1 MPMKKKSL
9 TFKIFTSIF
18 SVGTL
23 IYLICAVL
31 FISNTYSYFEKQIFS
46 ELETEVSLLQHY
58 AETNRTSE
66 LAELKTKN
74 RITLIHPDG
83 TVYFD
88 NTVNALTLENHSM
101 RSEFIGAIQNGTDSS
116 SRFSKT
122 MTEKTLYFAKL
133 LQNGDVIRI
142 SCNQHSVALI
152 VIEIAQTL
160 VAMLIIALF
169 VSLTFAQVISKK
181 IIEPLNKIN
190 FENPENADV
199 YEELRPFTKRIAEEN
214 FEKEQREELRK
225 QFSANVSHE
234 LKTPLTSI
242 SGFAEILRTGE
253 TDKKTTIDFANTI
266 YEQSKR
272 MIELV
277 NDIIKI
283 SKLDEKSISQE
294 KEAVSLREVTTDI
307 FKILSATAKNKN
319 VHLNIT
325 GSSGMIFGVRS
336 VIHEMIYNLIDNA
349 IKYNKPSGSVDV
361 NINSISKDTNKKESK
376 VILTVKDT
384 GIGIPH
390 NEKER
395 VFERFYRIEKSRSKE
410 LGGTGLGLSIV
421 KHAAKYHNAIV
432 TLDSDEG
439 KGSTFTI
446 TFSGDSVL

>member
-1 MPMKKKSL
+1 MKKKSL

-152 VIEIAQTL
+152 VIEITQTL

-199 YEELRPFTKRIAEEN
+199 YEELKPFTKRIAEEN

>member
-1 MPMKKKSL
+1 MKKKSL

-152 VIEIAQTL
+152 VIEITQTL

-181 IIEPLNKIN
+181 IIEPLNKIK

-199 YEELRPFTKRIAEEN
+199 YEELKPFTKRIAEEN

-446 TFSGDSVL
+446 TFYGDSVL

>member
-31 FISNTYSYFEKQIFS
+31 FISNIYSYFEKQIFS

-58 AETNRTSE
+58 AEANLTKE
-66 LAELKTKN
+66 LAELKAKN

-88 NTVNALTLENHSM
+88 NTVDVSTLENHSM

-152 VIEIAQTL
+152 VIEIAQPL
-160 VAMLIIALF
+160 VAMLVIALF

-199 YEELRPFTKRIAEEN
+199 YEELKPFTKRIAEEN

-294 KEAVSLREVTTDI
+294 KEAVSLREVATDI

-349 IKYNKPSGSVDV
+349 IKYNKPDGSVDV
-361 NINSISKDTNKKESK
+361 NINSISKDTNKKENK

-421 KHAAKYHNAIV
+421 KHAAKYHNATV
-432 TLDSDEG
+432 TLDSDES

-446 TFSGDSVL
+446 TFYGDSVL

>member
-1 MPMKKKSL
+1 
-9 TFKIFTSIF
+9 
-18 SVGTL
+18 
-23 IYLICAVL
+23 
-31 FISNTYSYFEKQIFS
+31 
-46 ELETEVSLLQHY
+46 
-58 AETNRTSE
+58 
-66 LAELKTKN
+66 
-74 RITLIHPDG
+74 
-83 TVYFD
+83 
-88 NTVNALTLENHSM
+88 
-101 RSEFIGAIQNGTDSS
+101 
-116 SRFSKT
+116 
-122 MTEKTLYFAKL
+122 
-133 LQNGDVIRI
+133 
-142 SCNQHSVALI
+142 
-152 VIEIAQTL
+152 
-160 VAMLIIALF
+160 
-169 VSLTFAQVISKK
+169 
-181 IIEPLNKIN
+181 
-190 FENPENADV
+190 
-199 YEELRPFTKRIAEEN
+199 
-214 FEKEQREELRK
+214 
-225 QFSANVSHE
+225 
-234 LKTPLTSI
+234 
-242 SGFAEILRTGE
+242 
-253 TDKKTTIDFANTI
+253 
-266 YEQSKR
+266 

-446 TFSGDSVL
+446 TFYGDSVL

>member
-152 VIEIAQTL
+152 VIEITQTL

-199 YEELRPFTKRIAEEN
+199 YEELKPFTKRIAEEN

-253 TDKKTTIDFANTI
+253 TDKQTTIDFANTI

>member
-1 MPMKKKSL
+1 MKKKSL

-18 SVGTL
+18 FIGTL
-23 IYLICAVL
+23 IYLVCAVL
-31 FISNTYSYFEKQIFS
+31 FISNTYTYFEKQIFN

-88 NTVNALTLENHSM
+88 NTVDISTLENHST
-101 RSEFIGAIQNGTDSS
+101 RSEFIGAIKNGTDSS
-116 SRFSKT
+116 SRFSET

-142 SCNQHSVALI
+142 SCNQQSVALI

-160 VAMLIIALF
+160 VAMLVIALF

-190 FENPENADV
+190 FENPENAEV
-199 YEELRPFTKRIAEEN
+199 YEELKPFTKRIAEEN

-294 KEAVSLREVTTDI
+294 KETVSLREVTTDI
-307 FKILSATAKNKN
+307 FQILSATAKNKN
-319 VHLNIT
+319 VHLNIS

-349 IKYNKPSGSVDV
+349 IKYNKPGGSVDV
-361 NINSISKDTNKKESK
+361 NINSLSKENSGEKENK
-376 VILTVKDT
+376 VILIVKDT

-446 TFSGDSVL
+446 TFSGESVL

>member
-1 MPMKKKSL
+1 
-9 TFKIFTSIF
+9 
-18 SVGTL
+18 
-23 IYLICAVL
+23 
-31 FISNTYSYFEKQIFS
+31 
-46 ELETEVSLLQHY
+46 
-58 AETNRTSE
+58 
-66 LAELKTKN
+66 
-74 RITLIHPDG
+74 
-83 TVYFD
+83 
-88 NTVNALTLENHSM
+88 
-101 RSEFIGAIQNGTDSS
+101 
-116 SRFSKT
+116 
-122 MTEKTLYFAKL
+122 
-133 LQNGDVIRI
+133 
-142 SCNQHSVALI
+142 
-152 VIEIAQTL
+152 
-160 VAMLIIALF
+160 MLIIALF

-199 YEELRPFTKRIAEEN
+199 YEELKPFTKRIAEEN

-361 NINSISKDTNKKESK
+361 NINSISKA
-376 VILTVKDT
+376 T
-384 GIGIPH
+384 G
-390 NEKER
+390 
-395 VFERFYRIEKSRSKE
+395 Y
-410 LGGTGLGLSIV
+410 
-421 KHAAKYHNAIV
+421 
-432 TLDSDEG
+432 
-439 KGSTFTI
+439 
-446 TFSGDSVL
+446 

>member
-1 MPMKKKSL
+1 MKKKSL

-152 VIEIAQTL
+152 VIEITQTL

-199 YEELRPFTKRIAEEN
+199 YEELKPFTKRIAEEN

-253 TDKKTTIDFANTI
+253 TDKQTTIDFANTI